1 MTAISEQTKAL
12 RGTKR
17 ACHECA
23 VRFYDLA
30 RDPIVCPACGTQHTP
45 EPPLPVFEPGKTGT
59 RFAAKSSWRSRG
71 AKNPEP
77 HPLPA
82 DPEPAGAPEM
92 ETAALEEEEGAEA
105 PTTEAVPMDDD
116 VVLEQ
121 EVDDG
126 DISGLVEDIEEPKDQ

>member
-1 MTAISEQTKAL
+1 MTTISEQAKAL
-12 RGTKR
+12 RGSKR
-17 ACHECA
+17 VCHECA

-45 EPPLPVFEPGKTGT
+45 EPPLPVFEPGKTGA

-71 AKNPEP
+71 SKTPEP

-82 DPEPAGAPEM
+82 DPEPTGAPEM
-92 ETAALEEEEGAEA
+92 ETAALEEEEAEA